1 MYELG
6 KVGGGTNA
14 ATRIL
19 LRRTSIPSWLNDAP
33 PNVPTYTRLSIIS
46 PRQIYPLLSIFPR
59 EMETSP
65 TILIKTSLYIYIYL
79 INICIVGSMTPSMSK
94 VTIPPPSFPRPV
106 VLGSGILLSAEE
118 GTMVGARYPIEKKRP
133 AAGPGTIFHYI
144 LRASITL
151 NNDVHKIRPCA
162 LVQPARNLALAAGG
176 FGSHCCKRRSS
187 KAAVPL
193 SGWMLI

>member
-1 MYELG
+1 MNSE
-6 KVGGGTNA
+6 KSEEERTRQQESSSVGH
-14 ATRIL
+14 R
-19 LRRTSIPSWLNDAP
+19 
-33 PNVPTYTRLSIIS
+33 
-46 PRQIYPLLSIFPR
+46 FPR
-59 EMETSP
+59 GLTMLPLMSLP
-65 TILIKTSLYIYIYL
+65 TRDFLLFLLDKYILFYPSSLVKWKHRQQFLLKLLYIYIYIYL

-162 LVQPARNLALAAGG
+162 LVRPA
-176 FGSHCCKRRSS
+176 
-187 KAAVPL
+187 
-193 SGWMLI
+193 